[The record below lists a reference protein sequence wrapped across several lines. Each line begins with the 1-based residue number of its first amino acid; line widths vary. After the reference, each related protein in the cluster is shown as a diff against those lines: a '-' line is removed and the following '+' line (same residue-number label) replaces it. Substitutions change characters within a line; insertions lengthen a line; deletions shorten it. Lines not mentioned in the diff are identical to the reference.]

1 MVEEGAEL
9 DACLSEAL
17 VTYAARG
24 CIEAELCYHA
34 PRLLKYVT
42 AFVQF
47 SYPPLRTFWE
57 SRRTA
62 NYLSVALVTTFCLS
76 MAVALINYWHLLPLP
91 GLLGRCHFLQAV
103 EVSFTLLLFFE
114 MVSLVFVIPD
124 SIANSIGKQIEI
136 LSLILLRS
144 SFKEFSHYNFE
155 RPLQSQLESVYKMV
169 ADGGGALLIFL
180 LLSLYYG
187 VQRHRAITR
196 EGDRMG
202 FVQLKQFISLLVLV
216 ALVLLIG
223 HDVYLA
229 LRTGYWVQ
237 SVDRFYL
244 LLIYADVLFLLV
256 AFRYTLHYPD
266 IFRYSAFV
274 LVTVFIRFSLLAP
287 VYYNALLGVFTVVF
301 AIAVVYFHTV
311 FTDGRLAYIARHQL
325 RPPGAA
331 DQTLTPPP
339 PTPPV

>member
-1 MVEEGAEL
+1 M
-9 DACLSEAL
+9 
-17 VTYAARG
+17 
-24 CIEAELCYHA
+24 
-34 PRLLKYVT
+34 KYLA

-47 SYPPLRTFWE
+47 FYLPLRTFWE

-62 NYLSVALVTTFCLS
+62 HYLSVALVGTFCLC
-76 MAVALINYWHLLPLP
+76 MGLALVNYWHLLAVP

-136 LSLILLRS
+136 LSLVLLRS
-144 SFKEFSHYNFE
+144 SFKEFSHYHFE
-155 RPLQSQLESVYKMV
+155 QPLQSQLESVYKMV
-169 ADGGGALLIFL
+169 ADGGGALLVFL

-187 VQRHRAITR
+187 VQRHRAITQ
-196 EGDRMG
+196 EGDRAD
-202 FVQLKQFISLLVLV
+202 FVQLKQLIALLVLV

-223 HDVYLA
+223 HDVYQA
-229 LRTGYWVQ
+229 LCTGYWVQ

-287 VYYNALLGVFTVVF
+287 VYYNALLGVFSVVF
-301 AIAVVYFHTV
+301 AIAVVYFHTM
-311 FTDGRLAYIARHQL
+311 FTEGRLAYINQHQHQPL
-325 RPPGAA
+325 APPAA
-331 DQTLTPPP
+331 ASEMAVPLAAGPP
-339 PTPPV
+339 PTPRG

>member
-1 MVEEGAEL
+1 MKYL
-9 DACLSEAL
+9 TAL
-17 VTYAARG
+17 VQS
-24 CIEAELCYHA
+24 I
-34 PRLLKYVT
+34 
-42 AFVQF
+42 F
-47 SYPPLRTFWE
+47 PPLRAFWE

-62 NYLSVALVTTFCLS
+62 YYLSVALVVTFGLS
-76 MAVALINYWHLLPLP
+76 MGLALVNHWHLLEMP

-144 SFKEFSHYNFE
+144 SFKEFSHYHFE

-169 ADGGGALLIFL
+169 SDGGGALLVFL

-187 VQRHRAITR
+187 VQRHRAITQQ
-196 EGDRMG
+196 GDQAG

-216 ALVLLIG
+216 ALLLLIG
-223 HDVYLA
+223 QDVYQA
-229 LRTGYWVQ
+229 LRTGHWVQ
-237 SVDRFYL
+237 SIDRFYL

-287 VYYNALLGVFTVVF
+287 VYYNALLGVFSVMF

-311 FTDGRLAYIARHQL
+311 FTDGRLAYIARRQA
-325 RPPGAA
+325 PPAAAGETAAPPAVGA
-331 DQTLTPPP
+331 P
-339 PTPPV
+339 PTPRG

>member
-1 MVEEGAEL
+1 MKYL
-9 DACLSEAL
+9 D
-17 VTYAARG
+17 
-24 CIEAELCYHA
+24 
-34 PRLLKYVT
+34 

-57 SRRTA
+57 SRTTA
-62 NYLSVALVTTFCLS
+62 RYLSVALVSTFCLS
-76 MAVALINYWHLLPLP
+76 MALALVNYWHLLPVP

-124 SIANSIGKQIEI
+124 SIANSIGKQVEI
-136 LSLILLRS
+136 LSLVLLRS

-169 ADGGGALLIFL
+169 SDGGGALLVFL
-180 LLSLYYG
+180 LLSFYYG
-187 VQRHRAITR
+187 VQRHRAITQ
-196 EGDRMG
+196 EADRVG
-202 FVQLKQFISLLVLV
+202 FVQLKQLIALLVLT
-216 ALVLLIG
+216 ALITLVG
-223 HDVYLA
+223 HDVYQA
-229 LRTGYWVQ
+229 LYSGHWVQ

-287 VYYNALLGVFTVVF
+287 VYYNALLGVFSVVF
-301 AIAVVYFHTV
+301 AIAVVYFHTL
-311 FTDGRLAYIARHQL
+311 FTEGRLAYIARNQHRSEAPPAAASEMVVPSAMEHQ
-325 RPPGAA
+325 P
-331 DQTLTPPP
+331 TLQE
-339 PTPPV
+339 

>member
-1 MVEEGAEL
+1 M
-9 DACLSEAL
+9 
-17 VTYAARG
+17 
-24 CIEAELCYHA
+24 
-34 PRLLKYVT
+34 KYLA

-47 SYPPLRTFWE
+47 AYLPLRTFWE

-62 NYLSVALVTTFCLS
+62 HYLSVALVTTFGLS
-76 MAVALINYWHLLPLP
+76 MGLALVNDWHLLAVT
-91 GLLGRCHFLQAV
+91 GLLGHCHLLQAV

-136 LSLILLRS
+136 LSLVLLRS
-144 SFKEFSHYNFE
+144 SFKEFSHYHFE

-169 ADGGGALLIFL
+169 ADGGGALLVFL

-187 VQRHRAITR
+187 VQRHRAITQ
-196 EGDRMG
+196 EADRAG
-202 FVQLKQFISLLVLV
+202 FVQLKQLMALLVLA

-223 HDVYLA
+223 HDVYQA
-229 LRTGYWVQ
+229 LRTGHWVQ

-287 VYYNALLGVFTVVF
+287 VYYNALLAVFSVVF
-301 AIAVVYFHTV
+301 AIAVVYSHTL
-311 FTDGRLAYIARHQL
+311 FTEGRLAYIDRH
-325 RPPGAA
+325 RPLAPAA
-331 DQTLTPPP
+331 ASETAGPPAAEP
-339 PTPPV
+339 SPTPWG

>member
-1 MVEEGAEL
+1 M
-9 DACLSEAL
+9 
-17 VTYAARG
+17 
-24 CIEAELCYHA
+24 
-34 PRLLKYVT
+34 KYLAV
-42 AFVQF
+42 FVQF
-47 SYPPLRTFWE
+47 SYLPLRTFWE

-62 NYLSVALVTTFCLS
+62 YYLSVVLVATFCLS
-76 MAVALINYWHLLPLP
+76 MGLALFNHWHLMPLP

-103 EVSFTLLLFFE
+103 EVSFTLLLLFE

-136 LSLILLRS
+136 LSLVLLRS
-144 SFKEFSHYNFE
+144 SFKEFSHYDFE

-169 ADGGGALLIFL
+169 ADGGGALLVFL

-187 VQRHRAITR
+187 VQRHRAITQ
-196 EGDRMG
+196 EGDRAG
-202 FVQLKQFISLLVLV
+202 FVQLKQFIALLVLA
-216 ALVLLIG
+216 ALLLLIG
-223 HDVYLA
+223 HDVYEA
-229 LRTGYWVQ
+229 LRTGHWVQ

-287 VYYNALLGVFTVVF
+287 VYYNALLGVFSVMF
-301 AIAVVYFHTV
+301 AIAVVYFHTL
-311 FTDGRLAYIARHQL
+311 FTDGRLAYIARYQ
-325 RPPGAA
+325 P
-331 DQTLTPPP
+331 QP
-339 PTPPV
+339 PTPASETIVPPAAVPPPRGAER